1 MKFITPQTPI
11 NCPKMWKRFSAAP
24 GEQAELTI
32 TGLGLYRA
40 FLNGHRI
47 GSDYLTPGFNDYDA
61 YLRTQ
66 SYDISTLLQE
76 ENLLEVWLGNG
87 WYKGRLG
94 YDGGKS
100 NRWGDLY
107 LLAARLE
114 MTGKDGST
122 TVLETDESWLASRS
136 PVLDGGIYEGEIR
149 DDTMDP
155 GPAVPCRVAETH
167 YQIEPQFSPCIRAK
181 TERKAEL
188 IITPAKEQVLDFGQ
202 NMAGI
207 IRFVNR
213 LPKGKTIRI
222 QTGEVLQGGNFYR
235 DNLRTAKSE
244 FVYTSDGETKEVEP
258 FFTFFGFRYAKIEG
272 PEAVDPVDFYGSM
285 PLFRSEG
292 NAGGPNRS

>member
-258 FFTFFGFRYAKIEG
+258 FWD
-272 PEAVDPVDFYGSM
+272 VH
-285 PLFRSEG
+285 
-292 NAGGPNRS
+292 